1 MRSAIL
7 SIGLLAVVCIRPA
20 VAQQAQNTVAG
31 SSTVTA
37 EQAKQWIDAYKR
49 AHPGNRGKDWDIN
62 AKTPS
67 QIKADP
73 PAQQL
78 LSLCGSNQR
87 PVIPLLAW
95 EYGGNDHQWINPQAS
110 ALVYCVYTPVKNPTA
125 NWRYVRG
132 EITADV
138 FVRFPEQ
145 NPCRNQAGAK
155 QVSAC
160 IGDDTNFEIFVDTA
174 SINDGHDVGLE
185 LSTAPTNLKLILPDG
200 TKVDLWRDE

>member
-1 MRSAIL
+1 MQRVIL
-7 SIGLLAVVCIRPA
+7 WTILLAA
-20 VAQQAQNTVAG
+20 VSVRLGLAQQGAG
-31 SSTVTA
+31 GELPSVTA
-37 EQAKQWIDAYKR
+37 EQAKAWIDAYKR

-62 AKTPS
+62 AKTPA

-73 PAQQL
+73 AAQQL
-78 LSLCGSNQR
+78 MSLCGNNQR

-95 EYGGNDHQWINPQAS
+95 EYGGNDHQWINPPAS
-110 ALVYCVYTPVKNPTA
+110 ALVYCVYIPVKNPTA

-138 FVRFPEQ
+138 FVRFPDQ

-160 IGDDTNFEIFVDTA
+160 IGDDSNFEIIVDTA
-174 SINDGHDVGLE
+174 SLNDGHDVGLS
-185 LSTAPTNLKLILPDG
+185 LST
-200 TKVDLWRDE
+200 

>member
-7 SIGLLAVVCIRPA
+7 WTILFAVVSARPA
-20 VAQQAQNTVAG
+20 VAQQGDKGGA
-31 SSTVTA
+31 SPSITA

-49 AHPGNRGKDWDIN
+49 AHPGNRGKDWDVN
-62 AKTPS
+62 AKTPA

-73 PAQQL
+73 AAQQL
-78 LSLCGSNQR
+78 LSLCGNNQR

-110 ALVYCVYTPVKNPTA
+110 ALVYCVYTPVKTPTA
-125 NWRYVRG
+125 NWRYLRG

-145 NPCRNQAGAK
+145 NPCRNQAGAR

-160 IGDDTNFEIFVDTA
+160 IGDDTNFEILVDTA
-174 SINDGHDVGLE
+174 SINDGHDVGLS
-185 LSTAPTNLKLILPDG
+185 LSTAPTNLKLVLPDG